1 MSEGSGKQSAAAA
14 AADKVRGILEAAEQ
28 SAAELRAEAAHEID
42 AQLER
47 AQAVTARLSERA
59 DQIERSLQGLADSVR
74 DELSALKADLEE
86 LRAVGEGVAEKRA
99 ESQAAAEAAADE
111 TGPAA
116 DAEPAAEAGPAAER
130 PPQPPTEPRPEPR
143 PVPPAEPPP
152 PDSTAAEA
160 AEIAEAKAAK
170 TAEAEAAE
178 PEVAAPGDP
187 ASELAAEQPAGD
199 GHEGVRVIALNMALN
214 GSPREETARYLAENF
229 ELEDP
234 DALLDDV
241 YARAGR

>member
-47 AQAVTARLSERA
+47 AQVVTARLSERA

-99 ESQAAAEAAADE
+99 ESPAAAEAK
-111 TGPAA
+111 PAP
-116 DAEPAAEAGPAAER
+116 DAEPAAER

-152 PDSTAAEA
+152 PDSTALEA
-160 AEIAEAKAAK
+160 AEP
-170 TAEAEAAE
+170 AEAAE

-199 GHEGVRVIALNMALN
+199 GHEGVRVIALNMALS